1 MIISSLGLRFYFI
14 YIQIY
19 MNDNTTVNNR
29 NNDEILLQF
38 NQDIHEFE

>member
-29 NNDEILLQF
+29 NYDEILLKF
-38 NQDIHEFE
+38 NQDIHEFG